1 VRYGCLKPWASDP
14 GIYSRVTITKQ
25 YRECEDDVLAILRD
39 LLSKRVEYSLADGER
54 FFDAE
59 QNARLVSNAERYYR
73 TMYYAE
79 NNSWNQRDQH
89 MFETL
94 QSVLAFRGPESKAIM
109 GLSRN
114 SIGLSFAQRFQ
125 QCCKNLFWCL
135 PMQHLNDGYCNES
148 YPFGAI
154 LTDSGRNNPLK
165 KKQSQVD

>member
-1 VRYGCLKPWASDP
+1 
-14 GIYSRVTITKQ
+14 
-25 YRECEDDVLAILRD
+25 VLAILRD

-94 QSVLAFRGPESKAIM
+94 QIR
-109 GLSRN
+109 
-114 SIGLSFAQRFQ
+114 
-125 QCCKNLFWCL
+125 
-135 PMQHLNDGYCNES
+135 
-148 YPFGAI
+148 
-154 LTDSGRNNPLK
+154 
-165 KKQSQVD
+165 